1 MDNRPSSALPR
12 VQSRLPAPGK
22 SKLPAPPSSTQG
34 TSIRPPSPVKSA
46 GSLKGPPQLQKRAS
60 LLSVSRPSQNV
71 SKAVPPPSKPVANKT
86 NLPHAPRSLGRPTP
100 ATSSLSKPRPL
111 PAKSRAIEDEETHD
125 QLSSLDSFRS
135 NSRQGFSNEPEY
147 EEYDESPPEP
157 IEDPPRKVS
166 RPSLS
171 DRTIESLNSV
181 PGTPKD
187 RRRSSFFNPVESPMA
202 MPPPPRPGSSSSR
215 SASRNGSRPGT
226 SDGSFGKPLASPAL
240 SGKSYSSSAKPASR
254 VTSRT
259 SSIGSSA
266 SSRRSISGNLTSRL
280 QEAKTPVPQR
290 SASPAKSGITT
301 PGSGVPKPSGLSKPS
316 TVSTPKSLKPPS
328 IKPAGLKPPASRPQS
343 LKPPAAKPATVKPPA
358 VKPPVAKPASLRPPS
373 IKPTGVKTSA
383 LKPPSKSAPLRAP
396 SREDES
402 APEPRGR
409 SPPAAPQS
417 VASNEGEQEDVS
429 HDMPAE
435 KPEPKRVISNSSSAL
450 RQQIAAAK
458 AAARKAQLPQHDSPQ
473 DPHLNGDPAPEEDF
487 HTDPFNQAP
496 RDEKHIFRNRVNTA
510 RMTGKLNI
518 AAMSLKSIPDE
529 VLKMYDSASMTES
542 NVNWAEVVDLTRF
555 VAADNYIEEFDDAV
569 FPDRSAE
576 ELADD
581 EDAQGNQFGGLEYLD
596 LHGNW
601 IKSLPMGLR
610 RLERLTSL
618 NVANN
623 KLGNNAFDII
633 AQMPALKELRLG
645 HNNLDGN
652 LTTSICELQHLEVL
666 DLQHNRL
673 LGLPDAIR
681 SLKHLRILNVSN
693 NQLTAIPMDAFQSI
707 SLIDLDASSNA
718 LIGSLFPMGGQNGHP
733 TLQHLNLANNSL
745 AALAFSETLDMPRLE
760 DLNITNN
767 HMTILPSIASWSRLL
782 TLTAGDNKLS
792 DFPHG
797 FTSLMKLRN
806 VNVSSNDIRILDPE
820 VGRMEGLEVL
830 LLAANP
836 LRERKFLTMSAA
848 DIKRD
853 LKSRLA
859 PDPSDDPPDSPIT
872 VVGAEDASPS
882 SHWTLKG
889 NGLLDLAAQSLTDD
903 DLADHLESF
912 LSHPSNADGLKTLHL
927 QYNRLTHFPPS
938 LALATNLRSLDL
950 SGNPLSSTYLVEP
963 TTLPHL
969 LDLTLS
975 KCNLTTLHPLLSSLS
990 APLLTTLNISVNRLS
1005 GSLPSLRHSF
1015 PSLTTLFASDNKFAS
1030 MTAESLMGMHTVNL
1044 ASNELAGLDPEIG
1057 LLWEE
1062 GLRALEVGG
1071 NVFRVPGHVVLGK
1084 GTEGVLRWL
1093 RGRLPEGHSGV
1104 IGREEE

>member
-1 MDNRPSSALPR
+1 MDNRSSSALPR

-71 SKAVPPPSKPVANKT
+71 SKAAPPPSKPVANKT
-86 NLPHAPRSLGRPTP
+86 NLPNAPRSLVRPTP
-100 ATSSLSKPRPL
+100 AASSLSKPRPL

-343 LKPPAAKPATVKPPA
+343 LKPPAAKPAT
-358 VKPPVAKPASLRPPS
+358 
-373 IKPTGVKTSA
+373 
-383 LKPPSKSAPLRAP
+383 
-396 SREDES
+396 
-402 APEPRGR
+402 
-409 SPPAAPQS
+409 
-417 VASNEGEQEDVS
+417 
-429 HDMPAE
+429 

-601 IKSLPMGLR
+601 IISLPMGLR

-623 KLGNNAFDII
+623 KLGNGAFDII
-633 AQMPALKELRLG
+633 AQIPALKELRLG

-681 SLKHLRILNVSN
+681 SLKHLRVLNVSN

-707 SLIDLDASSNA
+707 SLVDLDASSNA

-1104 IGREEE
+1104 IGREEEE